1 MEIMKERLKISAV
14 SYLNTSPYIA
24 GLRSVPNIEDRFE
37 IKMDTPAECAARL
50 LSGKADLGVVPVASI
65 HTLPSHRAL
74 GQWGIVGD
82 GAVESVL
89 LVSEVPIEDIRFV
102 YLDYQS
108 NTSNSLLRI
117 LLREYL
123 HLEVQFVRSQP
134 GYEQNI
140 RATTGG
146 LLIGDRALHLG
157 QHFKYRYDLSKMWK
171 EWTGFPFVFARWVG
185 NDRVDDETIDYLDQ
199 LFEAGLG
206 KREDIAETV
215 RKKYPEVDILLYLT
229 NAIVYRVS
237 DAACEG
243 ERLFLKKLGVESG
256 IQEVG

>member
-1 MEIMKERLKISAV
+1 MKERLKISAV

-24 GLRSVPNIEDRFE
+24 GLRSVPNIEERFD

-50 LSGKADLGVVPVASI
+50 LNGKADLGVVPVASI
-65 HTLPSHRAL
+65 HTLPAHRPITK
-74 GQWGIVGD
+74 WGIVGD

-89 LVSEVPIEDIRFV
+89 LVSEVPVEETRFV

-117 LLREYL
+117 LLQEYL
-123 HLEVQFVRSQP
+123 NLEVQFVRSQP

-157 QHFKYRYDLSKMWK
+157 QHFTYKYDLSRMWK
-171 EWTGFPFVFARWVG
+171 EWTGLPFVFARWVG
-185 NDRVDDETIDYLDQ
+185 NDRVTNETLDYLDE
-199 LFEAGLG
+199 LFEAGLE
-206 KREDIAETV
+206 KREEIAATV
-215 RKKYPEVDILLYLT
+215 GKKYPDVDILHYLT
-229 NAIVYRVS
+229 NSIVYRVS
-237 DAACEG
+237 DEACEG
-243 ERLFLKKLGVESG
+243 ERLFLKKLGVESEV
-256 IQEVG
+256 QEVG